1 MKILFDFFPTLVF
14 FLIYKLWGVFPAIYG
29 LIIASVIQI
38 IFLYIKTKRVEPMHL
53 ILLFMILIFGGLTLY
68 FHDVHFLMWK
78 VSLVNWLIGLVM
90 ISSHFLKKN
99 ILEYFFDFAMK
110 QNSNTQKPSPHS
122 TIQLPK
128 QVLNQLNLAW
138 GLFFILVGCL
148 NLYIAFYYPLNIW
161 VDFKVFGIIGLTL
174 LFTVLQTFYL
184 YKYLK

>member
-1 MKILFDFFPTLVF
+1 MKILFDFFPTLIF
-14 FLIYKLWGVFPAIYG
+14 FLIYKLWGIFPAIYG
-29 LIIASVIQI
+29 LIIASIVQI
-38 IFLYIKTKRVEPMHL
+38 IFLYFKTKRVEPMHL

-90 ISSHFLKKN
+90 LSSHFLKKN

-110 QNSNTQKPSPHS
+110 QDLKNQKS
-122 TIQLPK
+122 IQLPK
-128 QVLNQLNLAW
+128 FVLNKLNLAW
-138 GLFFILVGCL
+138 GVFFILMGCL

-161 VDFKVFGIIGLTL
+161 IDFKVFGIIGLTL